1 MAFEKTKIR
10 VVSNST
16 IVLSDM
22 DTQDEAVSLT
32 FGSGYKSRKVLG
44 YEFPYIL
51 INDYRIKK
59 LELSSF
65 EIDCSNFL
73 PILHMKLVVTNNE
86 FIAQKLPK
94 DGDVAS
100 IYIRSYNDV
109 YKPIRND
116 YLITHVE
123 TTYLNDIEPATI
135 FYITGILNIK
145 KIWVEQNK
153 AFKGTSI
160 DVIKKVAS
168 ELQLGFATN
177 IEEPTD
183 DEMVWICDWKS
194 YKDYILHITNHSWRN
209 ENTFYQSF
217 IDVYYNVNFIEV
229 EKQFDQTKQFD
240 EALAIFQRN
249 VFDDADPFLVDD
261 KNPVQA
267 NKKTD
272 LILTNIEYG
281 VNYNFKITN
290 YELVNNSSAISYSQG
305 YGKKMYFY
313 DHTLKTISEENM
325 IEFNPLSTPG
335 TEDTKIRLRG
345 LKDETIEKE
354 HLKNIWN
361 GIQYSLPNGNV
372 HQKYALAFHQNYTN
386 NKELEKMYIDID
398 LWGWNPAVVKMERVP
413 ILIFITD
420 VIQEASPYMSSNEIQ
435 SNKQD
440 TKIPLVG
447 LYPTVDRFLSGFFVV
462 EGFKIVYDV
471 TIGRITAKYKL
482 TRREWGVPQSED
494 IF

>member
-10 VVSNST
+10 TVSNAT
-16 IVLSDM
+16 IVLADM
-22 DTQDEAVSLT
+22 DREDKAISLT
-32 FGSGYKSRKVLG
+32 FAEGYKTSKIFG
-44 YEFPYIL
+44 FEFPYIL
-51 INDYRIKK
+51 INGYRIRKT
-59 LELSSF
+59 ELTSF

-73 PILHMKLVVTNNE
+73 PILHMKIIISNHE
-86 FIAQKLPK
+86 FVAQKLPK
-94 DGDVAS
+94 DGDIAS
-100 IYIRSYNDV
+100 VYLRSYNDV

-116 YLITHVE
+116 YLITHIE
-123 TTYLNDIEPATI
+123 TSYLNDLEPVTI

-177 IEEPTD
+177 IEDPTD
-183 DEMVWICDWKS
+183 DEMIWICDWKS
-194 YKDYILHITNHSWRN
+194 YKDFILHITSHSWRN
-209 ENTFYQSF
+209 ENTFYRSF

-240 EALAIFQRN
+240 EAIAIFQRN
-249 VFDDADPFLVDD
+249 VFNDSDPNLAIEGEQ
-261 KNPVQA
+261 P
-267 NKKTD
+267 NKKQE
-272 LILTNIEYG
+272 LILSNLELATNS
-281 VNYNFKITN
+281 NFKITN
-290 YELVNNSSAISYSQG
+290 YELINNSSAISYSEG

-313 DHTLKTISEENM
+313 DHTLKTISEENI

-345 LKDETIEKE
+345 LKDERIEKE

-372 HQKYALAFHQNYTN
+372 HQKYALALHQNFTN

-398 LWGWNPAVVKMERVP
+398 LWGWNPAVVKMERIP
-413 ILIFITD
+413 IIIFITD
-420 VIQEASPYMSSNEIQ
+420 NLQDSAVYMSAQEIQ
-435 SNKQD
+435 NNKNN
-440 TKIPLVG
+440 KNLPL
-447 LYPTVDRFLSGFFVV
+447 LSINPTVDRFLSGFFVV